1 MASMYAVAPLRRQTG
16 ASITIMD
23 IADATLI
30 LGATHTE
37 IDASTLYLCLYLDL
51 YLYLYHNHIADATL
65 ILRAI
70 HTEVDASTTG
80 CITQFKRAFFD

>member
-37 IDASTLYLCLYLDL
+37 VDALTLYLYLYPYLYLDL
-51 YLYLYHNHIADATL
+51 YLYLHHHHGYS
-65 ILRAI
+65 RC
-70 HTEVDASTTG
+70 HTD
-80 CITQFKRAFFD
+80 TQSHPYRN